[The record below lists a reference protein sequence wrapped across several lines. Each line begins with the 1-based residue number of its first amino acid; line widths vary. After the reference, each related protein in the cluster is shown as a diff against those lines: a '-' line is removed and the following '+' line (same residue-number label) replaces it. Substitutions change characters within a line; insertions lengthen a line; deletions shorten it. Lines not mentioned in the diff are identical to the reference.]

1 MIISCDQCHKKFE
14 IDSNLIPKDGRL
26 LECGS
31 CKHKWF
37 YKKNIEDKIEEVL
50 IEPQLKN
57 IEEEN
62 IQEENIEKK
71 NIEEENIQEENI
83 QEENIEKKN
92 IEEENIDSIETNIS
106 QINELDISPEK
117 KEIVKNKKISI
128 LNVIIVFIISFVA
141 LIILIETFKDPISIF
156 IPNIKFILYNLYET
170 LNDIVLFFKD
180 LTK

>member
-31 CKHKWF
+31 CNHKWF
-37 YKKNIEDKIEEVL
+37 YKQDIEDKTEEII

-62 IQEENIEKK
+62 IDP
-71 NIEEENIQEENI
+71 IQ
-83 QEENIEKKN
+83 
-92 IEEENIDSIETNIS
+92 TNIS
-106 QINELDISPEK
+106 QINELDTSSEK
-117 KEIVKNKKISI
+117 KKIVENKKIKKISI
-128 LNVIIVFIISFVA
+128 LNIIIVFIISFVA

-156 IPNIKFILYNLYET
+156 IPNIKFILNSLYEIIR
-170 LNDIVLFFKD
+170 DIILFFKD
-180 LTK
+180 LIK

>member
-31 CKHKWF
+31 CNHKWF
-37 YKKNIEDKIEEVL
+37 YKQNIEDKTEEII

-62 IQEENIEKK
+62 IDP
-71 NIEEENIQEENI
+71 IQ
-83 QEENIEKKN
+83 
-92 IEEENIDSIETNIS
+92 TNIS
-106 QINELDISPEK
+106 QINELDTSSEK
-117 KEIVKNKKISI
+117 KEIVENKKIKKISI
-128 LNVIIVFIISFVA
+128 LNIIIVFIISFVA

-156 IPNIKFILYNLYET
+156 IPNIKFILNSLYET
-170 LNDIVLFFKD
+170 LNDIILFFKD
-180 LTK
+180 LIK

>member
-31 CKHKWF
+31 CNHKWF
-37 YKKNIEDKIEEVL
+37 YKQDIEDKTEEII

-62 IQEENIEKK
+62 IDP
-71 NIEEENIQEENI
+71 IQ
-83 QEENIEKKN
+83 
-92 IEEENIDSIETNIS
+92 TNIS
-106 QINELDISPEK
+106 QINELDTSSEK
-117 KEIVKNKKISI
+117 KEIVENKKISV
-128 LNVIIVFIISFVA
+128 LNIIIVFIISFVA

-156 IPNIKFILYNLYET
+156 IPNIKFILNSLYEIIR
-170 LNDIVLFFKD
+170 DIILFFKD
-180 LTK
+180 LIK

>member
-31 CKHKWF
+31 CNHKWF
-37 YKKNIEDKIEEVL
+37 YKQDIEDKTQEII

-62 IQEENIEKK
+62 IDP
-71 NIEEENIQEENI
+71 IQI
-83 QEENIEKKN
+83 
-92 IEEENIDSIETNIS
+92 NIS
-106 QINELDISPEK
+106 QINELDTSSKK
-117 KEIVKNKKISI
+117 KEIVENKKIKKISI
-128 LNVIIVFIISFVA
+128 LNIIIVFIISFVA

-156 IPNIKFILYNLYET
+156 IPNIKFILNSLYET
-170 LNDIVLFFKD
+170 LNDIILFFND
-180 LTK
+180 LIK